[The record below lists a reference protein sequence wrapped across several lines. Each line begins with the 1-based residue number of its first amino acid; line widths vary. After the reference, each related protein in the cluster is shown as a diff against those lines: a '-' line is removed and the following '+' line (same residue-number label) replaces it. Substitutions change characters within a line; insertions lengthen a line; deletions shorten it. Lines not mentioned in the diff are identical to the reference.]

1 MKKQAARGGQSETT
15 RACALQINVA
25 HSAAHWRQAKLALGR
40 EAGDRLCQLVKED
53 GKLVAVLVWCAAAG
67 HLQVRDETVG
77 WAAVTRSQRHPP
89 DALRLILKTH
99 PVL

>member
-1 MKKQAARGGQSETT
+1 M
-15 RACALQINVA
+15 A

-77 WAAVTRSQRHPP
+77 WAAVPRSQRHPP